1 MNAIYPLIF
10 SVSHKNSQS
19 KLACKIAFS
28 RTFAFATQFNSYVKE
43 NDFVTERVIISQE
56 AVLKEMEL
64 KHLCE
69 MLFMERLISDE
80 KESDL
85 RKATRELTKEQQQER
100 LFELKVCIS
109 NFYLNKKHCLKGL
122 RFCLK
127 SWHHRRRFLSL
138 SQPKKELL
146 IEFLKE

>member
-1 MNAIYPLIF
+1 M
-10 SVSHKNSQS
+10 V
-19 KLACKIAFS
+19 
-28 RTFAFATQFNSYVKE
+28 
-43 NDFVTERVIISQE
+43 
-56 AVLKEMEL
+56 KEMEL

-69 MLFMERLISDE
+69 MLFMERLISEE

-109 NFYLNKKHCLKGL
+109 NFYVNKKCCLKILKFVWNHGL
-122 RFCLK
+122 KR
-127 SWHHRRRFLSL
+127 HRRPFFSL

-146 IEFLKE
+146 IEFLKECFFYRGNKITGNQ